1 MRLRSDTTT
10 MLGRFRIKVEGCPPQ
25 HPRPRVKPKYETT
38 TISSGAT
45 TVTLLVPTW
54 NRIPIFSCANDRTCV
69 TPCMELRSLLP
80 ENSYEIS
87 PKESHA

>member
-10 MLGRFRIKVEGCPPQ
+10 MRERFRTKVEGHPHQ
-25 HPRPRVKPKYETT
+25 SPRPRVKPKYETT

-54 NRIPIFSCANDRTCV
+54 NRMPIFLVRMIAR
-69 TPCMELRSLLP
+69 
-80 ENSYEIS
+80 
-87 PKESHA
+87 A